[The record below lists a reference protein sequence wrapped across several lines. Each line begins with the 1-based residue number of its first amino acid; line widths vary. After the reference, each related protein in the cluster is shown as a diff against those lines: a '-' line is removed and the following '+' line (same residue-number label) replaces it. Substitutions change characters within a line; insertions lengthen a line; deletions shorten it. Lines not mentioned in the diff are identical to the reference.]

1 MLWSQR
7 VIHRMTQ
14 VKRAAARSAPS
25 RKQQRYSLM
34 KIVGSLALIG
44 GFVIFLLQSDPF
56 PGVRKAAMR
65 HRRQNENEMMDSP
78 GKMQRDFRKPG
89 QKGEKG
95 EGTVVTGEIREEK
108 KHEEANDSANANANA
123 NPNANAN
130 TNGDRIY
137 TFELSNLIDGKKG
150 EIVIQT
156 KPEWAPIGVEHFH
169 ELLDD
174 NFFKDAKFFRVVEDF
189 IVQFGIPAI
198 PANQRKNSIKDDP
211 VTQTNA
217 RGTLT
222 YATSGANT
230 RTTQMFI
237 NTRKGGNKFLD
248 GQGFSPIGVVIKGM
262 DLVDEIY
269 GGYKEKPGQGQI
281 QNKGNTYLD
290 KEFPLLS
297 YISKTYQGNPE

>member
-1 MLWSQR
+1 M
-7 VIHRMTQ
+7 
-14 VKRAAARSAPS
+14 
-25 RKQQRYSLM
+25 
-34 KIVGSLALIG
+34 IG

-56 PGVRKAAMR
+56 PGVRQAAMR
-65 HRRQNENEMMDSP
+65 HRRQNENENEMMDSP
-78 GKMQRDFRKPG
+78 GKMQRDFRKSG
-89 QKGEKG
+89 AIGEAEKG
-95 EGTVVTGEIREEK
+95 KGKVAIGEIKEEK
-108 KHEEANDSANANANA
+108 KQEDDDESADANASASA
-123 NPNANAN
+123 K
-130 TNGDRIY
+130 GGRIY
-137 TFELSNLIDGKKG
+137 TFELSSLKDGKKG
-150 EIVIQT
+150 EIVIET

-269 GGYKEKPGQGQI
+269 GGYNEKPNQGKI
-281 QNKGNTYLD
+281 QNKGNAYLD

-297 YISKTYQGNPE
+297 YISKTHQGNPE